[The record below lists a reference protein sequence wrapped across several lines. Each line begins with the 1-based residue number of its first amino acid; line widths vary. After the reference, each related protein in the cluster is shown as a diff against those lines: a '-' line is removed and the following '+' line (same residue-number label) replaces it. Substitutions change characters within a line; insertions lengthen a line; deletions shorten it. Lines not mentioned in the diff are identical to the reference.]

1 MTDTN
6 FYNSIPIQSV
16 LKTHA
21 YHFHEEFRMK
31 NSVSIGKKMFLIGI
45 IVTVGLC
52 ILGANSYFTDSRV
65 QQATAQTM
73 LRNQQIQ
80 IVRDIQQYQLALMLD
95 AMDSIVDKDEGKI
108 QADRMTSINKNVQHI
123 TDRLTELDVVADHD
137 EEKKQAQRIRLEF
150 QKLSKGIQIDL
161 VHLIENKA
169 LKAEFAKFDD
179 LVDAIGGRMADDLA
193 AIASSV
199 QSEQNEAN
207 EELSALMSR
216 SALVGCMTFFLTLG
230 ISLPV
235 IYLISRSI
243 VNPIRNT
250 IEGLNEGAEQVAS
263 ASGQVSAA
271 SQSLAEGSSEQ
282 AAAIEETSSS
292 LEEMSSMTK
301 QNAEHAGQAN
311 TLMKESNAV
320 IERANIA
327 MNEVTSS
334 MEEISKASVETQK
347 IVKTID
353 EIAFQTNLLALNAAV
368 EAARAGEAGAGFA
381 VVADEVRNLA
391 MRAAEAAKNTSDL
404 IEGTVKRIS
413 EGSELVI
420 KTNEAFSGVTSSSAK
435 VGELVEE
442 IAAASNEQA
451 QGIEQINSAVT
462 DMDKVTQQNAAS
474 AEESASAS
482 EQMNAQAEEM
492 KGMVESLIMLVEGTK
507 KTNGTN
513 TNIHQIAVR
522 KSPLKARKP
531 KNLKPAPKAKVKS
544 VDHQQVN
551 PEQIIPFDDDD
562 FKDF

>member
-1 MTDTN
+1 
-6 FYNSIPIQSV
+6 
-16 LKTHA
+16 
-21 YHFHEEFRMK
+21 MK
-31 NSVSIGKKMFLIGI
+31 NSFSIGKKMIFIGVV
-45 IVTVGLC
+45 VTVGLC
-52 ILGANSYFTDSRV
+52 ILGTNSYIANSRV
-65 QQATAQTM
+65 QDATAQAVVRT
-73 LRNQQIQ
+73 QHIG
-80 IVRDIQQYQLALMLD
+80 IVRDIQHKHLALMLD

-108 QADRMTSINKNVQHI
+108 QADRMASINKNVGYI
-123 TDRLTELDVVADHD
+123 NDRLAELDQLADKD
-137 EEKKQAQRIRLEF
+137 DEKKLAQRIRSDF
-150 QKLSKGIQIDL
+150 QALSKGIQTDL
-161 VHLIENKA
+161 VQLIANKA
-169 LKAEFAKFDD
+169 AKEEFAKFDD
-179 LVDAIGGRMADDLA
+179 LVDKSGEQIEANLA
-193 AIASSV
+193 SIAESV
-199 QSEQNEAN
+199 QNEQNEAN

-216 SALVGCMTFFLTLG
+216 SSMVGILTFLLTLG
-230 ISLPV
+230 ICLPV

-282 AAAIEETSSS
+282 AASIEETSSS

-301 QNAEHAGQAN
+301 QNAKHAAQADK
-311 TLMKESNAV
+311 LMKESNAV

-391 MRAAEAAKNTSDL
+391 MRAAEAAKNTSNL
-404 IEGTVKRIS
+404 IEGTVKQIS
-413 EGSELVI
+413 EGSDLVI
-420 KTNEAFSGVTSSSAK
+420 KTNEAFSEVTSSSTK

-474 AEESASAS
+474 AS

-492 KGMVESLIMLVEGTK
+492 KRMVENLVMLVEGTK
-507 KTNGTN
+507 NYSKAHKKVYKTALGRE
-513 TNIHQIAVR
+513 HM
-522 KSPLKARKP
+522 KSRKP
-531 KNLKPAPKAKVKS
+531 KGLQPAPKIKTI
-544 VDHQQVN
+544 DHQKVD
-551 PEQIIPFDDDD
+551 PEQVIPFEDDD

>member
-1 MTDTN
+1 MR
-6 FYNSIPIQSV
+6 NSI
-16 LKTHA
+16 
-21 YHFHEEFRMK
+21 
-31 NSVSIGKKMFLIGI
+31 SIGKKMFLIVI
-45 IVTVGLC
+45 IITAGLC
-52 ILGANSYFTDSRV
+52 ILGVNSYLTSSRV
-65 QQATAQTM
+65 EEAIAQTM
-73 LRNQQIQ
+73 LRNRHIG
-80 IVRDIQQYQLALMLD
+80 IVRDMQQYHLALMLD

-108 QADRMTSINKNVQHI
+108 QAARMTSIDKNVQYI
-123 TDRLTELDVVADHD
+123 NDGLTELDRLADHD
-137 EEKKQAQRIRLEF
+137 EEKIQTQRIRSEF
-150 QKLSKGIQIDL
+150 EKLSKGIQTDL

-169 LKAEFAKFDD
+169 SKEEFANFDD
-179 LVDAIGGRMADDLA
+179 LADTSGKRIEADLA
-193 AIASSV
+193 AIAGSA
-199 QSEQNEAN
+199 QNEQKEAN

-216 SALVGCMTFFLTLG
+216 SSLVGFLAFILTLG

-263 ASGQVSAA
+263 ASGEVSAA

-301 QNAEHAGQAN
+301 KNAEHASQAD

-334 MEEISKASVETQK
+334 MQEISKASVETQK

-413 EGSELVI
+413 DGSELVI
-420 KTNEAFSGVTSSSAK
+420 KTNEAFSGVTSSSTK

-451 QGIEQINSAVT
+451 QGIEQINAAVT

-492 KGMVESLIMLVEGTK
+492 KRMVERLVMLVEGTK
-507 KTNGTN
+507 NYGRANKKA
-513 TNIHQIAVR
+513 HQTAVR
-522 KSPLKARKP
+522 KSSMKARKP
-531 KNLKPAPKAKVKS
+531 QGLKSAPARKVKTIDRQK
-544 VDHQQVN
+544 VD
-551 PEQIIPFDDDD
+551 PEQVIPFEDDD